1 MSTAIKFIANRTM
14 SKSFDLDRFDFR
26 LLELLQSDARTAI
39 PVLAETVGLSPPACY
54 RRIRRLK
61 KIGAIE
67 SEVAIV
73 RPKTLGWGLSM
84 IVLLTLEREGS
95 RTVRDLLAELSR
107 VPEIIEIWNV
117 TGDYDFALKM
127 VARDMED
134 YGDLAERHFSSDE
147 RIRSFKTLVVIRGE
161 KGATPLPAAG

>member
-1 MSTAIKFIANRTM
+1 MVTNLDLDA
-14 SKSFDLDRFDFR
+14 FDLR
-26 LLELLQSDARTAI
+26 LLELLQSDSRTAV
-39 PVLAETVGLSPPACY
+39 PVLAEAVGLSPPACY

-61 KIGAIE
+61 ESGAIE

-84 IVLLTLEREGS
+84 VVLLTMEREGS
-95 RTVRDLLAELSR
+95 RTVRDLLAELSK
-107 VPEIIEIWNV
+107 VPEVIEIWNV
-117 TGDYDFALKM
+117 TGDYDFALRM

-134 YGDLAERHFSSDE
+134 YGDLAERLFSSDD
-147 RIRSFKTLVVIRGE
+147 RIRTFKTLVIIRGE